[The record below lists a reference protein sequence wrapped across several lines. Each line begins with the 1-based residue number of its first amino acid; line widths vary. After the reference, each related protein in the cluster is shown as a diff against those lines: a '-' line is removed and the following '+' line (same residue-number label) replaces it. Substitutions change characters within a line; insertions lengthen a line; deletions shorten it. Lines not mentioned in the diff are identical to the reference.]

1 MTGKLR
7 KDVAFWISEYGYLLF
22 ILFSSQSDNV
32 RLEMKFIVP
41 ADVFAFERVE
51 SKRWAE
57 RIEEHK

>member
-51 SKRWAE
+51 SKR
-57 RIEEHK
+57 